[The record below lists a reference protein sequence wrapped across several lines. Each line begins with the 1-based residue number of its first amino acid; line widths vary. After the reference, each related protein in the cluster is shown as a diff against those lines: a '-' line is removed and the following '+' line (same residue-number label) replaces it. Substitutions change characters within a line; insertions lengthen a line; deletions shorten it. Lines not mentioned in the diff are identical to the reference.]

1 MRKADL
7 KKAFILLRN
16 GVALCFT
23 WLVILLMLSG
33 LFTGALA
40 IKLTTLLSTLFISF
54 VGVICFIVFFS
65 DVFIR
70 DRSFIFRLSFA
81 LIVFVPA
88 EIFGFYL
95 GGFFEGKGSL
105 STWLIFAGIVL
116 FFYSL
121 CIIID
126 KTFCKKKGEEYTFQL
141 MKYQE
146 ERKNDSTGE
155 CK

>member
-40 IKLTTLLSTLFISF
+40 IRLTTLLSTLFISF

-95 GGFFEGKGSL
+95 GGFF
-105 STWLIFAGIVL
+105 
-116 FFYSL
+116 
-121 CIIID
+121 
-126 KTFCKKKGEEYTFQL
+126 
-141 MKYQE
+141 
-146 ERKNDSTGE
+146 
-155 CK
+155 

>member
-1 MRKADL
+1 MRKADW
-7 KKAFILLRN
+7 KKAFVLFRN
-16 GVALCFT
+16 GLALCFT
-23 WLVILLMLSG
+23 WLVILIMLSG
-33 LFTGALA
+33 FFTGAVA
-40 IKLTTLLSTLFISF
+40 IKLTTLLSAFFISF

-65 DVFIR
+65 DAFIR
-70 DRSFIFRLSFA
+70 DRSFIFRLNFA
-81 LIVFVPA
+81 LIVFIPA

-116 FFYSL
+116 FLYGL
-121 CIIID
+121 CILID
-126 KTFCKKKGEEYTFQL
+126 NTLCRKKGEEYTFQL

-146 ERKNDSTGE
+146 DRKHDSTGE